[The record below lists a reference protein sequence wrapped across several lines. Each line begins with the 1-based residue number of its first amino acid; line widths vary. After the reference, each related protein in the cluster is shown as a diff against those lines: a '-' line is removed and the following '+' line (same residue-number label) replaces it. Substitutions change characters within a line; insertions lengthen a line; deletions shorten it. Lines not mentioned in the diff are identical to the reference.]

1 MNMKPIRLLF
11 AAALV
16 LLGLAA
22 CDKEDAPV
30 LTPETDIT
38 AGFDPDFAK
47 RLQER
52 GIIANATHITYADV
66 ADITELDISGEEN
79 DWEEG
84 KGLTSLKGIE
94 YFTSLTMLEC
104 YWNQLTSLDLSR
116 NTALTELWCEENQL
130 TALDVSKNTSLTELH
145 CYSNQLTALD
155 VSRNTALTCLNCCT
169 NPLTVLDVSRNTA
182 LTELYCYSNQLTV
195 LDVSRN
201 TALTELSCVDNRLT
215 VLDLS
220 RNTTLVWLFCNNN
233 QLATLDLSRNTA
245 LTLLHCENNPG
256 KEGFFEITRWPGS
269 ELKAGMESWEY
280 DGKPVAVK
288 YLGNGE

>member
-84 KGLTSLKGIE
+84 KGLTSLKGNE
-94 YFTSLTMLEC
+94 YCTSLT
-104 YWNQLTSLDLSR
+104 N
-116 NTALTELWCEENQL
+116 
-130 TALDVSKNTSLTELH
+130 
-145 CYSNQLTALD
+145 
-155 VSRNTALTCLNCCT
+155 
-169 NPLTVLDVSRNTA
+169 
-182 LTELYCYSNQLTV
+182 
-195 LDVSRN
+195 
-201 TALTELSCVDNRLT
+201 
-215 VLDLS
+215 
-220 RNTTLVWLFCNNN
+220 
-233 QLATLDLSRNTA
+233 
-245 LTLLHCENNPG
+245 
-256 KEGFFEITRWPGS
+256 
-269 ELKAGMESWEY
+269 AGMLLEPIDVIGPQPEHRPDRTVVRRKPT
-280 DGKPVAVK
+280 DGIGRK
-288 YLGNGE
+288 